1 LEKSVIK
8 YYLYAMSQKPRSL
21 KIKVIVGYL
30 LLFAIAVLSVWFI
43 YTEILKTAIPNKDA
57 TSDNQQIIQI
67 SNAIANLYASEAVG
81 RTSILTGSSTDYAE
95 YNRLLDSVNA
105 EIEGIKDIRDATQ
118 LAKLDTIQGLLQ
130 KKRNSVNEIIQF
142 RNFYN
147 KESTFDRA
155 VKGIYNAKDSL
166 YREIKPVKF
175 SRKTQFTD
183 FLEAAL
189 TEKQLDSLGR
199 LQLSNDSLAMAFEGV
214 LTKLIIKDNKLKY
227 QLFKKEQKMLDEN
240 RIISDQLRIVLSSLE
255 KQILQKSYAKINE
268 SKLAIDNIIQT
279 IAWVGALTFCLLIIF
294 AYIIIRD
301 LTINQNYRNQLE
313 KLNAEKEDLLRSKMM
328 LLATVTHDIQT
339 PLGSVIG
346 FSDLLKNTEIS
357 SKQNQYLDNIKH
369 SSNYI
374 LKLVNDLVDFSK
386 LENDRIKIEKVSF
399 NFRDLIES
407 TCKPLEPNA
416 ENKGIELNWDVEDV
430 LDNNYVSD
438 PYRMKQIL
446 TNLISNAIKFTQEG
460 SVEVSAKI
468 EDGNIEVSVLDTG
481 IGIAKNKQKAV
492 FKEFTQ
498 AHSGIEKKFGG
509 TGLGLTIAKKMLRLL
524 DGKITLDSEEN
535 KGSIFTITIPAIK
548 SGVEKAVEEALPV
561 LNSEFDFLQNKR
573 ILIVDDDAM
582 QLSLMKEIFANYPVK
597 ITTLVDASKVRNLL
611 EHEQFDL
618 VLSDIQMPNIDGF
631 ELVRIIRNNNNPKI
645 ASIPVIALSGKR
657 NLNPEDFTSKGFT
670 AFHPKPLKFQELLH
684 LMESIFNGKPMNVF
698 VQVADAKRDEKLFDL
713 TSLNKF
719 TQDDPASLKLILDTF
734 ITSVAENTKVLKE
747 AVAEMDEPKM
757 SEVAHKMI
765 PMLKQMEVYTISD
778 LLEPIEDNVL
788 DFDKSQMEG
797 YTKQIFEKLE
807 ELVEKLKNYVA

>member
-1 LEKSVIK
+1 
-8 YYLYAMSQKPRSL
+8 MSQKPRSL
-21 KIKVIVGYL
+21 KIKVVVGYL

-43 YTEILKTAIPNKDA
+43 YTEILKTAIPNKDVN
-57 TSDNQQIIQI
+57 SDNQQIIQI

-81 RTSILTGSSTDYAE
+81 RTSILTGSSADSAE

-118 LAKLDTIQGLLQ
+118 LAKLDTIQGLLK

-199 LQLSNDSLAMAFEGV
+199 LQLSNDSLALAFEGV

-268 SKLAIDNIIQT
+268 SKLAIDNILQT
-279 IAWVGALTFCLLIIF
+279 IAWVGAVTFCLLIIF

-357 SKQNQYLDNIKH
+357 TKQNQYLDNIKH

-399 NFRDLIES
+399 NFKDLIES

-416 ENKGIELNWDVEDV
+416 ENKGIELNWDVEES
-430 LDNNYVSD
+430 LDNNYISD
-438 PYRMKQIL
+438 PYRLKQIL

-460 SVEVSAKI
+460 SVEVSARI

-524 DGKITLDSEEN
+524 DGKITVDSEEN
-535 KGSIFTITIPAIK
+535 KGSIFTIVIPAIK
-548 SGVEKAVEEALPV
+548 SGIEKATDEKSPV
-561 LNSEFDFLQNKR
+561 LDSEYDFLRNKR
-573 ILIVDDDAM
+573 ILIVDDDVM

-597 ITTLVDASKVRNLL
+597 VTTLVDASKVRNLL

-631 ELVRIIRNNNNPKI
+631 ELVRIIRNNNNQKI

-670 AFHPKPLKFQELLH
+670 AFHPKPLKLDELLQ

-698 VQVADAKRDEKLFDL
+698 VQVADAKKDEKLFDL

-788 DFDKSQMEG
+788 DFDKSQMEN
-797 YTKQIFEKLE
+797 YTKQIFEKLD

>member
-1 LEKSVIK
+1 
-8 YYLYAMSQKPRSL
+8 MSQKPRSL
-21 KIKVIVGYL
+21 KLKVIIGYL
-30 LLFAIAVLSVWFI
+30 LLFAIAGLSVWFI
-43 YTEILKTAIPNKDA
+43 YTEILKTAIPKKDV
-57 TSDNQQIIQI
+57 TSDNQQIIRI

-81 RTSILTGSSTDYAE
+81 RSSIMTGSARDYAE
-95 YNRLLDSVNA
+95 YNKLLDSVNS
-105 EIEGIKDIRDATQ
+105 EIEEIKGISDKTQ

-130 KKRNSVNEIIQF
+130 KKKNSINEIIKF
-142 RNFYN
+142 RNYYN

-155 VKGIYNAKDSL
+155 VSGIYNAKDSL
-166 YREIKPVKF
+166 YRGIKPVKF
-175 SRKTQFTD
+175 SRKNQFTD

-189 TEKQLDSLGR
+189 TEKQSDSLAR
-199 LQLSNDSLAMAFEGV
+199 LKLSNDSLAMAFEEV
-214 LTKLIIKDNKLKY
+214 LTKVMVKDNKLKY

-255 KQILQKSYAKINE
+255 KQILEKSYVKINE
-268 SKLAIDNIIQT
+268 SKAAIDNIIQT

-313 KLNAEKEDLLRSKMM
+313 KLNSEKEDLLRSKMM

-346 FSDLLKNTEIS
+346 FSDLLKNTEIN

-386 LENDRIKIEKVSF
+386 LENDRIKIEEVSF
-399 NFRDLIES
+399 NFKDLIES

-430 LDNNYVSD
+430 LDNNYISD
-438 PYRMKQIL
+438 PYRLKQIL

-524 DGKITLDSEEN
+524 DGKITVDSEEN

-548 SGVEKAVEEALPV
+548 SGVKKVEEKITETT
-561 LNSEFDFLQNKR
+561 SEHNFLRNKR

-597 ITTLVDASKVRNLL
+597 VTTLVDASKVRNLL

-631 ELVRIIRNNNNPKI
+631 ELVRIIRNNNNQKI

-670 AFHPKPLKFQELLH
+670 AFHPKPLKLQELLH
-684 LMESIFNGKPMNVF
+684 LMESIFNGKPMNIF
-698 VQVADAKRDEKLFDL
+698 VQVAEAKKDEKLFDL

-719 TQDDPASLKLILDTF
+719 TQDDPVSLKLILDTF
-734 ITSVAENTKVLKE
+734 ITSVSENTKVLKE
-747 AVAEMDEPKM
+747 AVATMDEPKM
-757 SEVAHKMI
+757 SEIAHKMI

-788 DFDKSQMEG
+788 ECDKTKMEE
-797 YTKQIFEKLE
+797 YTKVIFEKLD
-807 ELVEKLKNYVA
+807 ELVIELKKHID

>member
-1 LEKSVIK
+1 
-8 YYLYAMSQKPRSL
+8 MSQKPRSL

-43 YTEILKTAIPNKDA
+43 YTEILKTAIPNKDVN
-57 TSDNQQIIQI
+57 SDNQQIIQI

-81 RTSILTGSSTDYAE
+81 RTSILTGSSADYAE
-95 YNRLLDSVNA
+95 YNRLLDSVNL
-105 EIEGIKDIRDATQ
+105 EIEGIKDIRDTTQ
-118 LAKLDTIQGLLQ
+118 LAKLDTIQGLLK
-130 KKRNSVNEIIQF
+130 KKRNSINEIIQF
-142 RNFYN
+142 RNYYN

-155 VKGIYNAKDSL
+155 VKGIYDAKDSL
-166 YREIKPVKF
+166 YRGSKPVKF

-399 NFRDLIES
+399 NFKDLIES

-438 PYRMKQIL
+438 PYRLKQIL

-468 EDGNIEVSVLDTG
+468 ENGNIEVSVLDTG

-561 LNSEFDFLQNKR
+561 LNSEYDFLQNKR

-670 AFHPKPLKFQELLH
+670 AFHPKPLKLQELLH

-734 ITSVAENTKVLKE
+734 ITSVAENTAVLKE
-747 AVAEMDEPKM
+747 AVAAMDEPKM
-757 SEVAHKMI
+757 SEIAHKMI

-788 DFDKSQMEG
+788 ECDKTKMEE
-797 YTKQIFEKLE
+797 YTKVIFEKLD
-807 ELVEKLKNYVA
+807 ELVIELKKHIA